1 VLKLASEINAEIST
15 FSSIHNEKLS
25 KVISGIRHLLLH
37 RVLIHGLRI
46 VTENEYD
53 SFSVQL
59 VYFNVS
65 LSSYLER
72 VSLVPYAWS
81 QVSSGRQ

>member
-37 RVLIHGLRI
+37 RDIDALQETARL
-46 VTENEYD
+46 NC
-53 SFSVQL
+53 
-59 VYFNVS
+59 
-65 LSSYLER
+65 
-72 VSLVPYAWS
+72 
-81 QVSSGRQ
+81 